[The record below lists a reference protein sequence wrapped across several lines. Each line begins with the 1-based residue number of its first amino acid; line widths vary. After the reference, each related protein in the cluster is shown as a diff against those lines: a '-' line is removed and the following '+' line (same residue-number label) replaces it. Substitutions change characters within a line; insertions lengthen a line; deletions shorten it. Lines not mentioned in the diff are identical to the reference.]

1 MCDCAARRRCG
12 RLVPE
17 KSSKGVFRNDT
28 MRDAVPITL
37 EMNRATIHLAP
48 LLSAVML
55 LAPGMAGLCAAMLLA
70 PGMAGSCGVPAA
82 SSPAGGQQQRRA
94 QTRPPPG
101 PQQHPRQKRRKVNR
115 CSFHFQCDWYRISHG
130 VVAEHAFTALLGD
143 QSDATPPRCAV
154 AHSGS
159 GHGAATLGARESRG
173 QPKDREEFA
182 RPRSQGRGLLLG
194 PEARQVLR
202 APASAPPNSPPP
214 PPPPGL

>member
-70 PGMAGSCGVPAA
+70 PGIAGSSRETATSALALTMPGAPTQPNDSAA
-82 SSPAGGQQQRRA
+82 EIVFLP
-94 QTRPPPG
+94 T
-101 PQQHPRQKRRKVNR
+101 
-115 CSFHFQCDWYRISHG
+115 
-130 VVAEHAFTALLGD
+130 
-143 QSDATPPRCAV
+143 
-154 AHSGS
+154 
-159 GHGAATLGARESRG
+159 
-173 QPKDREEFA
+173 
-182 RPRSQGRGLLLG
+182 
-194 PEARQVLR
+194 
-202 APASAPPNSPPP
+202 
-214 PPPPGL
+214 